1 MNEQIDVV
9 DSHAGNHRESL
20 DAATTEAAPGC
31 STTAPQP
38 ASLSGS
44 SAVVAA
50 SLIAHGSSTGMV
62 RLAHHD
68 SHARVAPGPWQGA
81 SRQQREEA
89 EDALLAPGATRA
101 VGAGNRAIEEE
112 PDPRRTSYERDLDRL
127 KYSTAVR
134 RLAGKCQVFLA
145 PDNVHIRNRMTHALE
160 VAQVSLGVAQ
170 AVGLNPALCE
180 AMALG
185 HDCGHGPGGHA
196 SEDAFA
202 PYIPGGY
209 DHAHWGAD
217 VTLAP
222 LNLCAETLD
231 GIRQHSWRLDAPG
244 TPEGEA
250 LSLADRAYLAHD
262 FDDAIR
268 AGIVTESELPAVVRD
283 VCGTRQSQQ
292 VRSLIRSIVECVETT
307 GQMGLTEEYALALDA
322 FRAFN
327 YERIYLR
334 PAAVVQNDLVIAM
347 LRALIEFYIDAPGR
361 IPAVVECTIP
371 FPRAGSEEAAWAA
384 VAYVSSMTDRFA
396 MAQATQLLGWSTAQ
410 LPRGV

>member
-1 MNEQIDVV
+1 MQTPSTSPAPV
-9 DSHAGNHRESL
+9 DTTTDETPD
-20 DAATTEAAPGC
+20 DAAVP
-31 STTAPQP
+31 P
-38 ASLSGS
+38 LSGS
-44 SAVVAA
+44 SSVVAA
-50 SLIAHGSSTGMV
+50 SVAAHGAVSGSI
-62 RLAHHD
+62 RLAHTD
-68 SHARVAPGPWQGA
+68 THAVVAPGPWQGA
-81 SRQQREEA
+81 SRSQREAA

-101 VGAGNRAIEEE
+101 AGAGNRATPEA
-112 PDPRRTSYERDLDRL
+112 PDPWRTSFQRDLDRV
-127 KYSTAVR
+127 KYSTPFR

-160 VAQVSLGVAQ
+160 VAQVALGVAH

-231 GIRQHSWRLDAPG
+231 GIRQHSWRLAAPA

-262 FDDAIR
+262 FDDALRSGII
-268 AGIVTESELPAVVRD
+268 AAQELPGIVQE

-292 VRSLIRSIVECVETT
+292 IRSLIAAIVDCVAAT
-307 GQMGLTEEYALALDA
+307 GQIGLTEEYAVALDA

-334 PAAVVQNDLVIAM
+334 PAAVAQNDRVITM
-347 LRALIEFYIDAPGR
+347 LRALVDFYIGAPGR
-361 IPAVVECTIP
+361 LPDVVDGVID
-371 FPRAGSEEAAWAA
+371 FPRAGSDEAARAA
-384 VAYVSSMTDRFA
+384 VRYVSSMTDRFS
-396 MAQATQLLGWSTAQ
+396 MAQATELLGWTTLQ